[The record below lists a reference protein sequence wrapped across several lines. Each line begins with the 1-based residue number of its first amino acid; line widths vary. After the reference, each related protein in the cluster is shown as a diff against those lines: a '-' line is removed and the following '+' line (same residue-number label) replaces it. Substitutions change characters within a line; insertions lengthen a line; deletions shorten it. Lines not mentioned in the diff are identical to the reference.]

1 MDRQSSGF
9 VLGRI
14 PVFWF
19 GLADW
24 LFCQGKEI
32 YMSCNLGD
40 FDLTGN
46 ILITSQSF
54 LRKCDYDS
62 VYIYV
67 PIYLGIFL

>member
-24 LFCQGKEI
+24 LFCQGK
-32 YMSCNLGD
+32 
-40 FDLTGN
+40 
-46 ILITSQSF
+46 
-54 LRKCDYDS
+54 
-62 VYIYV
+62 
-67 PIYLGIFL
+67 